1 VEAVFLGYDAE
12 CAFARLSL
20 SRGANSD
27 TKLCQVMSQMGVSR
41 GEIVATQLVSC
52 RHVVHALT
60 RCPPSRVLLL
70 LSLLRHLAQRPI
82 NAHAVLELVVSIGYG
97 RGDS

>member
-1 VEAVFLGYDAE
+1 
-12 CAFARLSL
+12 
-20 SRGANSD
+20 
-27 TKLCQVMSQMGVSR
+27 MSQMGVSR

-70 LSLLRHLAQRPI
+70 LSLLRHLAERPKDSD
-82 NAHAVLELVVSIGYG
+82 AVLELVVSIGYG